1 MVKKGIQNTSVSDIT
16 DACGFSKG
24 IFYYFTSKNDFLMA
38 AIRGL
43 NVDDASNKARSKKR
57 PANRPKD
64 HAVYETVRRDH
75 AGRYRHRFLQDID

>member
-16 DACGFSKG
+16 DTCGFSKG

-43 NVDDASNKARSKKR
+43 NVDDASNKARSKKDLPIAQR
-57 PANRPKD
+57 IML
-64 HAVYETVRRDH
+64 YMRRYAEIMRD
-75 AGRYRHRFLQDID
+75 DIGIDFCRI

>member
-43 NVDDASNKARSKKR
+43 NVDDASNKARSR
-57 PANRPKD
+57 KD
-64 HAVYETVRRDH
+64 LPIVQRIMLYMRRYAEIMRDDT
-75 AGRYRHRFLQDID
+75 GIDFCRI